1 MLVYNWHIGVPDT
14 PKWRYVMAVH
24 AKLSPSSAKRWM
36 NCAGSVAKIGDE
48 PSTAGMPAM
57 MGTAAPKVV
66 EFMLQENK
74 LDASEFHGNIVH
86 VKKDGD
92 EESLILAS
100 DDTKAMSEKPGW
112 FAFPVN
118 DEMVYG
124 VQTMIDEVERVKAE
138 MIEPVLYTERFLD
151 GSWLDSRLGGTA
163 DVTIVEEIPE
173 WIHLFDYKN
182 GRVIVEVTDEQMK
195 NYAVFLLHEHPG
207 ALGVVVHLIQPNAQ
221 HEEGIIRSVTYT
233 ADELKMFELQMKDA
247 ADATS
252 APNALLRAGDWCMY
266 CPAKTYCEAFAA
278 LAKDEAYADFAEDP
292 PDDGLPVP
300 MLTDDMGQKQV
311 GEAYSDGDEYR
322 AALERKARW
331 VPVLDQWAK
340 EIHAR
345 IQVQLLEGKTVG
357 DWKLVRGKSNRVLSP
372 DEVTIQK
379 VLNDKWGI
387 PDEYLF
393 NAPKMKSPAQL
404 EKTAIPGKT
413 KKAIKDIVASVSKK
427 PLGKIVIARGTDA
440 REAIDPG
447 LVGADEFAADPADDF
462 EP

>member
-1 MLVYNWHIGVPDT
+1 
-14 PKWRYVMAVH
+14 MAQH

-48 PSTAGMPAM
+48 PGTAGMPAM
-57 MGTAAPKVV
+57 MGTAAHKVI
-66 EFMLQENK
+66 EFMLQEQK

-100 DDTKAMSEKPGW
+100 DDPRAMAEKPGW

-124 VQTMIDEVERVKAE
+124 VQTMLDEVERVKAE
-138 MIEPVLYTERFLD
+138 MVEPILYTERYLD
-151 GSWLDSRLGGTA
+151 GTWLDSRLGGTA
-163 DVTIVEEIPE
+163 DVTLIEEIPE

-207 ALGVVVHLIQPNAQ
+207 ALGVVVHLVQPNAQ
-221 HEEGIIRSVTYT
+221 HEEGIIREVTYT

-247 ADATS
+247 ADATDV
-252 APNALLRAGDWCMY
+252 PNAPLRAGDWCMY
-266 CPAKTYCEAFAA
+266 CPAKSYCEAFEGK
-278 LAKDEAYADFAEDP
+278 AKEEAYADFAEDP
-292 PDDGLPVP
+292 PEDGLPVP
-300 MLTDDMGQKQV
+300 TQGTPEAASEEVYNNGDD
-311 GEAYSDGDEYR
+311 YR

-331 VPVLDQWAK
+331 VPILDQWAR

-372 DEVTIQK
+372 DEITIQK
-379 VLNDKWGI
+379 VLNDKWHI
-387 PDEYLF
+387 ADEYLF

-404 EKTAIPGKT
+404 EKTAVPGIAK
-413 KKAIKDIVASVSKK
+413 KQMKAIVESVSKK
-427 PLGKIVIARGTDA
+427 PLGKVVIARGTDP

-447 LVGADEFAADPADDF
+447 LVGADEFAADPAEDF